1 MINKWL
7 TGIVTFVAFCSFST
21 QAANQALSND
31 YGGYSG
37 NLLGSYEAKQGDL
50 TYSIPIALPRGSNGY
65 TPDLSLTFNSAN
77 SGGQQYVANW
87 WYLSGISTISIC
99 LDKYNNNTL
108 CLDNERLVKLSN
120 GQYVPEVNNQNLEI
134 KVIGDRYLHSQ
145 WNNLKVKPS
154 MVVTNKTT
162 GEKSYYGGTK
172 ATSRFGKTVTETIH
186 GGGNHDHDRERN
198 VTKYFAD
205 SFYIYKKED
214 INKNTIN
221 YTYDTVSHNLRVS
234 SIEYSG
240 NEINFTYPN
249 NKLTSI
255 TYDNQYVKS
264 QYSLKYSADK
274 KHINQLNYCVNDTEC
289 VTPLNFAYKT
299 FSGSPFSQL
308 NILESFQ
315 ATNDDKYRFEGTFT
329 KYDGVKNP
337 LGQKIR
343 YNVLSSIEEGAGDEQ
358 DTTNISYTYSGE
370 KYDSTQ
376 KSYLGF
382 KKITEKISDLGYID
396 TIYNQ
401 SFPYFGEPTQVTM
414 RDGNHS
420 VTDITSFTYEDI
432 SNNTKYHVVRPTQE
446 VTKLSNGSGRAFS
459 IETTT
464 RLYEDENLTS
474 VDILSESDFV
484 QETYSTVTLFS
495 DYDNHLPQTKVAKYL
510 KDGAVSNEYRY
521 TQKFNATKK
530 LKEKKTFHNN
540 RLMRTALFDYDSSGK
555 RTKETQNGF
564 TYTYDA
570 QGNITNTQ
578 SISRANTIQYS
589 GEYPQS
595 TTDPLGRKEHWSYNQ
610 YCGQPTAY
618 TDINQQTSTAVYDV
632 FCRKISS
639 TDNTNLNTTIRYED
653 ARGDARAPRYAVY
666 KRVKTTPGIATITEY
681 INGVNKVLRLSTVG
695 FHGDP
700 VIVDYQYDRVGRIV
714 KESLPYYWGD
724 QIGWLEY
731 AYDVLGRKTRIISP
745 INTTTFTYTDN
756 VITKTVA
763 AFSGE
768 QRVERSYLD
777 PLERI
782 ETVEQPEGSYVSFR
796 FDGEGNTVIANANG
810 ELTHIEFGPFGQ
822 RTQLNDPIKG
832 VWSFRYNSFNEEIW
846 KKDANGTII
855 ANTYDA
861 IGRVTDKT
869 YHHKGQVLTDRW
881 EWDSSDNGIGEL
893 SKIVGDDISKAYRY
907 DRFGRLATITQSS
920 PNKVLQRSFGYDG
933 LGRIATDTRPGG
945 FTLFNEYNDNGYLS
959 GVYTAKEKSG
969 VSNVARL
976 TSIKSS
982 LNKHLADVKKKAEAN
997 RRSLQVIS
1005 EELEV
1010 VKDHFY
1016 REKNTQIDIF
1026 NDSYVEG
1033 FQIYRGEGDVVYY
1046 RDGNS
1051 WYIQH
1056 WNPEERSNNRGDD
1069 RRRPL
1074 PVNDEDFFTYI
1085 EVTKPSGVLKHI
1097 GGVERT
1103 EEHLEFDGMTAATD
1117 ISDMRGKKN
1126 IFYHLVDGLPNS
1138 AQQEISNLQV
1148 DFVTHFRNIK
1158 KKSGDY
1164 GDIIKEI
1171 EIVTA
1176 QLDRDIN
1183 LFSDQWSRALKNNSL
1198 DTLISETN
1206 KKYLWI
1212 ANDLDAG
1219 NRISSYT
1226 TGNGLTTVRQYNS
1239 ITGRLDRIQT
1249 HGLSLLRDLSYE
1261 YDSFNNV
1268 IYRKDGINDLS
1279 EEFEYDG
1286 LDRLTNAKFF
1296 DSNYNG
1302 FDINYSYDRNGNF
1315 TEGNRKTYSYGAGA
1329 YQLTSVYSSSKG
1341 DESYTY
1347 DHNGNIKN
1355 AGTRK
1360 IYWDHTSKPSRIIE
1374 GNKQVNFS
1382 YAPDGRRYLKESN
1395 NQTTVYFDQI
1405 FEEVTTG
1412 SKSESKHYI
1421 YAYGKLQAIHTES
1434 SRENQTKYLYRDALG
1449 SIDTVADEM
1458 GLVLERYS
1466 YEPFGMR
1473 RDLSSLYH
1481 KPLTISETNR
1491 GFTGHEHVDEFD
1503 LIHMNGRIYD
1513 PAIGR
1518 FISADGFIQDPYNAQ
1533 SYNRYAY
1540 AFNNPLKYVDPT
1552 GYIAIK
1558 ETPKIDNDNRRNANN
1573 ERFKGDREHK
1583 QKSERDSL
1591 TPGEEVKEPEPEEE
1605 VSGWDRFLS
1614 GLNTT
1619 LDAAGLAPGV
1629 GIVPD
1634 VLSAIVYVARGL
1646 PGEAALSMAAATP
1659 GVGQAVTAGRY
1670 AKRAA
1675 AIATKKTGKTYQTY
1689 TKTDPVTGKVYTG
1702 RTSGFGTPEQNIA
1715 RRDASHHMN
1724 QKGYGPASLDK
1735 TSFNKSAIRGREQQ
1749 MIDAHGGAQS
1759 MGGTSGNKINGV
1771 SPRNPNKQNYRDQAQ
1786 KEFGG

>member
-1 MINKWL
+1 MAWRRTMINKWL
-7 TGIVTFVAFCSFST
+7 TGIATFVAFCSFST
-21 QAANQALSND
+21 QASNQVLSND

-77 SGGQQYVANW
+77 SGGQKYVANW
-87 WYLSGISTISIC
+87 WHLSGISTISIC

-108 CLDNERLVKLSN
+108 CLDNERLVKLSS
-120 GQYVPEVNNQNLEI
+120 GQYAPEVNNQHLEI
-134 KVIGDRYLHSQ
+134 EVIGERNIHRRWGWYDS
-145 WNNLKVKPS
+145 KPFPS
-154 MVVTNKTT
+154 MLVTNKLT
-162 GEKSYYGGTK
+162 GEKSYYGGQY
-172 ATSRFGKTVTETIH
+172 ATRTVNKKVEKERR
-186 GGGNHDHDRERN
+186 GGNRDGDTYTVNEP
-198 VTKYFAD
+198 FPEA
-205 SFYIYKKED
+205 FYLYKKED

-221 YTYDTVSHNLRVS
+221 YTYNGISDLKIASL
-234 SIEYSG
+234 EY
-240 NEINFTYPN
+240 N
-249 NKLTSI
+249 NHVVLFGYLGDKLTNI
-255 TYDNQYVKS
+255 THDNQEVKS
-264 QYSLKYSADK
+264 QYTLKYSADK
-274 KHINQLNYCVNDTEC
+274 KHINQLSYCVNDTEC
-289 VTPLNFAYKT
+289 VTPLNFTYKT
-299 FSGSPFSQL
+299 FSGSPFTSL
-308 NILESFQ
+308 NILENFQ
-315 ATNDDKYRFEGTFT
+315 AKNDDNYRFKGTFT
-329 KYDGVKNP
+329 KHDGVKNH
-337 LGQKIR
+337 LNQKIR
-343 YNVLSSIEEGAGDEQ
+343 YNVLSSIKEGAGNPQ
-358 DTTNISYTYSGE
+358 DTANISYTYSGE

-382 KKITEKISDLGYID
+382 KKITEKVSDLGYID
-396 TIYNQ
+396 TTYNQ
-401 SFPYFGEPTQVTM
+401 SFPYFGEPTNVTM

-420 VTDITSFTYEDI
+420 VTDITSFTYEDV
-432 SNNTKYHVVRPTQE
+432 SNNTKYHIIRPTQE
-446 VTKLSNGSGRAFS
+446 ITKLSNGAGRAFS

-474 VDILSESDFV
+474 VDILNESDFV

-510 KDGAVSNEYRY
+510 KDGIVSNEYRY

-564 TYTYDA
+564 TYTYDT

-578 SISRANTIQYS
+578 RISRANTVQYS

-618 TDINQQTSTAVYDV
+618 TDINQQPSTAVYDV

-639 TDNTNLNTTIRYED
+639 TDNTNLNTTIHYED

-695 FHGDP
+695 FHGEP

-714 KESLPYYWGD
+714 KESLPYYWGE

-731 AYDVLGRKTRIISP
+731 SYDVLGRKTQIISP
-745 INTTTFTYTDN
+745 INTTVFTYTDN
-756 VITKTVA
+756 VITQTVA

-782 ETVEQPEGSYVSFR
+782 ETVKQPEGNYVSFR

-822 RTQLNDPIKG
+822 RTLLNDPIKG
-832 VWSFRYNSFNEEIW
+832 EWSFRYNSFNEEIW

-855 ANTYDA
+855 ANAYDA
-861 IGRVTDKT
+861 VGRVTDKT
-869 YHHKGQVLTDRW
+869 YYHKGQVLTDRW
-881 EWDSSDNGIGEL
+881 VWDSSDNGIGEL
-893 SKIVGDDISKAYRY
+893 SKIVGANMSKAYGY

-920 PNKVLQRSFGYDG
+920 RNKELQRSFGYDG
-933 LGRIATDTRPGG
+933 FGRIATDTRPGG

-959 GVYTAKEKSG
+959 GVYTSKDKSKAA
-969 VSNVARL
+969 NIARL

-982 LNKHLADVKKKAEAN
+982 LDKHLADVKKKAEEN
-997 RRSLQVIS
+997 RRSLKALS
-1005 EELEV
+1005 KELEV

-1016 REKNTQIDIF
+1016 TEKHTQIDIF
-1026 NDSYVEG
+1026 NGSYVED
-1033 FQIYRGEGDVVYY
+1033 FQIYRGKNDVVYY
-1046 RDGNS
+1046 RERNH
-1051 WYIQH
+1051 WYIQR
-1056 WNPEERSNNRGDD
+1056 WNSEGPGDDRGDD
-1069 RRRPL
+1069 DHRPL
-1074 PVNDEDFFTYI
+1074 PVNEEDFFTYI
-1085 EVTKPSGVLKHI
+1085 EVTKPSGALKHI
-1097 GGVERT
+1097 GDVERT

-1126 IFYHLVDGLPNS
+1126 IFYHLVDGLSNS
-1138 AQQEISNLQV
+1138 AQQEVSKLQV
-1148 DFVTHFRNIK
+1148 DFVSHFRNIK

-1183 LFSDQWSRALKNNSL
+1183 QFSDQWSRALKNNSL
-1198 DTLISETN
+1198 DTLISEAN

-1268 IYRKDGINDLS
+1268 IYRKDAINHFH

-1286 LDRLTNAKFF
+1286 LDRLTNASFF
-1296 DSNYNG
+1296 DEDDNG
-1302 FDINYSYDRNGNF
+1302 FDIDYQYDRYGNF
-1315 TEGNRKTYSYGAGA
+1315 QKGNRKTYSYDSNS
-1329 YQLTSVYSSSKG
+1329 YQVTRVQSGGKTQ
-1341 DESYTY
+1341 DYTY
-1347 DHNGNIKN
+1347 DHNGNVKHS
-1355 AGTRK
+1355 GTRK
-1360 IYWDHTSKPSRIIE
+1360 IYWDHTSKPNRIVE
-1374 GNKQVNFS
+1374 GNKQVDFS

-1412 SKSESKHYI
+1412 SKSESKHFI

-1434 SRENQTKYLYRDALG
+1434 SSENQTKYLYRDALG

-1466 YEPFGMR
+1466 YEPFGLR

-1518 FISADGFIQDPYNAQ
+1518 FISADSFIQDPYNAQ

-1558 ETPKIDNDNRRNANN
+1558 ETPKIDSDNRAKAN
-1573 ERFKGDREHK
+1573 RDRLNREK
-1583 QKSERDSL
+1583 SQKDKWSIFNTITGSINYVVNNI
-1591 TPGEEVKEPEPEEE
+1591 VKPI
-1605 VSGWDRFLS
+1605 SK
-1614 GLNTT
+1614 TT
-1619 LDAAGLAPGV
+1619 LDLAGKVWASPATVVGLAFGGVGHIAGL
-1629 GIVPD
+1629 IM
-1634 VLSAIVYVARGL
+1634 
-1646 PGEAALSMAAATP
+1646 E
-1659 GVGQAVTAGRY
+1659 
-1670 AKRAA
+1670 
-1675 AIATKKTGKTYQTY
+1675 
-1689 TKTDPVTGKVYTG
+1689 TDPYFTFEYNAINFINNPLMNP
-1702 RTSGFGTPEQNIA
+1702 TSALTLGNVVNYGTRVNPESLNAYGNPNVQFGPHEEAHTLQYQAFGMFFAVGYLASGGFGTLSNTFEQAAQDYGNIETYFP
-1715 RRDASHHMN
+1715 RASTW
-1724 QKGYGPASLDK
+1724 YP
-1735 TSFNKSAIRGREQQ
+1735 
-1749 MIDAHGGAQS
+1749 
-1759 MGGTSGNKINGV
+1759 
-1771 SPRNPNKQNYRDQAQ
+1771 Y
-1786 KEFGG
+1786 